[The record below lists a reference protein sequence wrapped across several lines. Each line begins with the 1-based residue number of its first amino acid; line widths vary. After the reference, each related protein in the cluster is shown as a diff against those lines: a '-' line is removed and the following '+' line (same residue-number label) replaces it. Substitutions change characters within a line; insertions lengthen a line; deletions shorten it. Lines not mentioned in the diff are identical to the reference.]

1 MFADYEEEP
10 KTVSLEHSGKTINYF
25 LTHKIILKADSPG
38 KIYAERF
45 AHGFAMTI
53 KKAGQAHLH
62 TVVCAI
68 IYNDKVY
75 FGRSGH
81 GMSKYQLHKNLKN
94 VVLKG
99 TFQAWDSA
107 NCAEVEAVNKMCEDG
122 FDPNTMGS
130 GIDEVYACYTSNGDP
145 REICT
150 NCLFLV
156 GLAKEKNVVR

>member
-1 MFADYEEEP
+1 MFADYEEP
-10 KTVSLEHSGKTINYF
+10 KTISLEHSGKPINYF
-25 LTHKIILKADSPG
+25 LRHKIILKEDSPG
-38 KIYAERF
+38 KVYAERF

-53 KKAGQAHLH
+53 KKAGLTLTH

-68 IYNDKVY
+68 IYKDRVY

-81 GMSKYQLHKNLKN
+81 GIAKSQLHKNLQN

-99 TFQAWDSA
+99 AFQAWDSV

-122 FDPNTMGS
+122 YDPNTMGS
-130 GIDEVYACYTSNGDP
+130 DIDEVYACYTSNGDP
-145 REICT
+145 RDVCP